1 LGRDEME
8 NKQCIK
14 CDVHSCK
21 HCDCDCNC
29 CTLKEIKVCNCN
41 SANDKEATMC
51 DSYKEKTN
59 EN

>member
-1 LGRDEME
+1 ME

-21 HCDCDCNC
+21 HCDCDYNWW
-29 CTLKEIKVCNCN
+29 TLKEIKVCNCN

>member
-1 LGRDEME
+1 ME

-21 HCDCDCNC
+21 HCDYDCNC